1 MNSHF
6 FKIVCTGL
14 AALIWSGAGLAH
26 EESSPLGVSV
36 TATDVH
42 TISCFNDGNGTP
54 AFLLF
59 ELVAG
64 APANGPVVSAQI
76 LVPDKQ
82 IVMNVTDP
90 VSGDLAGSGEVR
102 IDGGTSPYRI
112 IVNKAGAGKAFY
124 TMTYHCETAG
134 SIHTGTDQSYSQN
147 Q

>member
-1 MNSHF
+1 MSSRIYRHIGIGMTALLWSLASH
-6 FKIVCTGL
+6 
-14 AALIWSGAGLAH
+14 AH
-26 EESSPLGVSV
+26 EESSPLGVGV

-42 TISCFNDGNGTP
+42 TISCFNDGNGIP

-90 VSGDLAGSGEVR
+90 VSGDLGGSGEVR
-102 IDGGTSPYRI
+102 IDGGTSPYRV

-124 TMTYHCETAG
+124 TMIYHCETAG